1 MKRIALTGAI
11 ASGKSSVAR
20 ALGERGY
27 LVVEHADVLKQLLVD
42 ALASI
47 GVVLT
52 LEEIKANKAQYRTL
66 LQEWGSA
73 IGFDSGRYI
82 GYALRE
88 AGWNEAEQDFKA
100 DRAVIDNVRTD
111 AQAEAAKAWGFQ
123 VVRLNVS
130 DYTRWDRLRASGVS
144 ATKIGQHESH
154 PIERGI
160 SSSLIDYQVSS
171 DVLSPEGFAEFLI
184 GLGEEEKETTDAQAN
199 R

>member
-1 MKRIALTGAI
+1 MKLIALAGGI

-66 LQEWGSA
+66 LQEFGSV

-82 GYALRE
+82 SMALHE
-88 AGWNEAEQDFKA
+88 MGWDGEGA
-100 DRAVIDNVRTD
+100 AVIDNVRTD
-111 AQAEAAKAWGFQ
+111 AQAAEARRWGFQ

-160 SSSLIDYQVSS
+160 SASLIDYQVSS
-171 DVLSPEGFAEFLI
+171 DVLSPEGFAECLI
-184 GLGEEEKETTDAQAN
+184 GLGEGDA
-199 R
+199 